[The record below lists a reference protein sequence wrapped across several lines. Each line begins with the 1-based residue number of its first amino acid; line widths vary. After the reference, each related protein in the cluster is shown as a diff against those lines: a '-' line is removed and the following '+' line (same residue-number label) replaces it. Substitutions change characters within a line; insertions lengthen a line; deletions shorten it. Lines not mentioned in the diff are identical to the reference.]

1 MRIEKKGERERCKDR
16 CDRNR
21 NGYRWPGIVPSGCC
35 TFVGDELL
43 DLELCWLGGA
53 GYENELNPMGAGVTA
68 LVWYAGGV
76 AFDRIQSDMIYL
88 AGGYH

>member
-16 CDRNR
+16 CYRNR

-68 LVWYAGGV
+68 LVSIYV
-76 AFDRIQSDMIYL
+76 ALCVVCRRSCFRP
-88 AGGYH
+88 HTK